1 MTESRGPV
9 QLSGE
14 LSLEV
19 DGVGVQV
26 HADGAELRI
35 VAEDVG
41 EFVTRVREAAT
52 AWSGVAPGRRDLSG
66 LAEALA
72 ASGITAHL
80 ESPTRPVAVA
90 GAGVD
95 SPAGA
100 VLLGTRRIRPRAA
113 VVVIAAGRGG
123 WLLAAGTVAS
133 AVAVLAIVLTRSR
146 GRPGQRVLPAP
157 SQRSGR
163 RVISRTS

>member
-1 MTESRGPV
+1 MTDPRGLV
-9 QLSGE
+9 HLSGE

-19 DGVGVQV
+19 DGAGVQV
-26 HADGAELRI
+26 HADGADVRI

-41 EFVTRVREAAT
+41 AFVTRVREAAT
-52 AWSGVAPGRRDLSG
+52 ARTGVVPGRRDLG
-66 LAEALA
+66 ELTEVLA

-100 VLLGTRRIRPRAA
+100 LLLGTRRVRPRAA
-113 VVVIAAGRGG
+113 VVVIAVGRGRR
-123 WLLAAGTVAS
+123 LLAAG
-133 AVAVLAIVLTRSR
+133 AVAVVLATVL
-146 GRPGQRVLPAP
+146 A
-157 SQRSGR
+157 R
-163 RVISRTS
+163 RRR